1 MGFSYAI
8 HNIATGDIEPDHRSL
23 NLPFGTN
30 DPDTDN
36 SPSVPSR
43 SQPQCTMIT
52 DDDESTTAVPEEISL
67 YGYMA
72 FGGTSP
78 EHDITMADGE
88 GMDVAH
94 QFVVAPDDDG
104 IGMLL
109 TGQPNTKAADY
120 TWTLNARDT
129 GSDQPN
135 VSRTWKLR
143 VAPEAYMASS
153 AVNLDGNQGV
163 EPAAATTRAADETD
177 AEWADFISSTY
188 SGALELDQNGV
199 RGGVPAI
206 LNLTAS
212 GSVKFVKGRIDPAV
226 DDVDDVDVFWLGP
239 LTPDSVITVMV
250 KRETE
255 FANSPGLF
263 NDVDL
268 ALHSFVMDAMKSDP
282 EMAGM
287 SAMEGFYEYKDLD
300 CGSYYLEVSSSDG
313 DEGEYTLTWVVPVPE
328 Q

>member
-1 MGFSYAI
+1 
-8 HNIATGDIEPDHRSL
+8 
-23 NLPFGTN
+23 
-30 DPDTDN
+30 
-36 SPSVPSR
+36 
-43 SQPQCTMIT
+43 MIT
-52 DDDESTTAVPEEISL
+52 DDDDNTADVPEEISL

-94 QFVVAPDDDG
+94 QFVMAPSDDG
-104 IGMLL
+104 MGMLL

-120 TWTLNARDT
+120 TWTLTARDT
-129 GSDQPN
+129 ASDQPN

-143 VAPEAYMASS
+143 VAPEPYAASN
-153 AVNLDGNQGV
+153 AANLQNNAV
-163 EPAAATTRAADETD
+163 EPDAAATRAANQTD
-177 AEWADFISSTY
+177 LEWADFISSTH
-188 SGALELDQNGV
+188 SGALELDQDGV

-212 GSVKFVKGRIDPAV
+212 GSVKGRIDPAV
-226 DDVDDVDVFWLGP
+226 DEVDDVDVIWLGP

-250 KRETE
+250 KSETE

-268 ALHSFVMDAMKSDP
+268 ALHSFVMDAIKSDP
-282 EMAGM
+282 EMMGM
-287 SAMEGFYEYKDLD
+287 SEMEGFYEYKDLD

-313 DEGEYTLTWVVPVPE
+313 DVGEYTLTWSVPVSE
-328 Q
+328 